1 MHVVSGPKWL
11 TSRYIFSSQYP
22 HLTTIRKD
30 PKVLRDGGTVS
41 WKESGTLNHGKEGHP
56 QTHRCVRYTREKQ
69 MSIMAVKW
77 EALLVTAASTVLAN
91 MCVLSL

>member
-1 MHVVSGPKWL
+1 MHVISGPKWL
-11 TSRYIFSSQYP
+11 TSRYIFSSLYP

-41 WKESGTLNHGKEGHP
+41 WKESRTLNHGKEGHP
-56 QTHRCVRYTREKQ
+56 QTNPCVSYTREKE
-69 MSIMAVKW
+69 MSIMAVKC
-77 EALLVTAASTVLAN
+77 EALLVTEASIILGN